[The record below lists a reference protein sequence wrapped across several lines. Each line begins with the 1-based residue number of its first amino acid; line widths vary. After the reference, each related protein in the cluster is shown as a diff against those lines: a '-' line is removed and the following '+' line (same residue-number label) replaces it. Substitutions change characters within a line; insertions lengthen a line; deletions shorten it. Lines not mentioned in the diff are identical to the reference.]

1 MIQGNGTKQDYKS
14 GASAKHDLVGVY
26 LRYYYLRTYG
36 FQASYYKDLKYEYR
50 SPGGVTTDVGKHD
63 GSNLVLL
70 WSPAM
75 NFSVHLNYNFP
86 QSNSVY
92 NANGATTTPISS
104 SKVESWNLG
113 FEYNF

>member
-1 MIQGNGTKQDYKS
+1 
-14 GASAKHDLVGVY
+14 
-26 LRYYYLRTYG
+26 
-36 FQASYYKDLKYEYR
+36 
-50 SPGGVTTDVGKHD
+50 
-63 GSNLVLL
+63 VLL